1 MARELYQSLLTQV
14 ASEHFYFWLNSL
26 KEFSH
31 AEQCLTGLQEEN
43 YSSALSCIAESL
55 KFYHKGIASLTVSAL
70 NSPLV
75 TITCEN
81 DFSFLLGLFSFNL
94 EKFAIHMYLAVLKW
108 WIGSGSRS
116 LTPPQLFTVPRLMNI
131 YHFVLSSI
139 GYTCEKN
146 CWIHTGGITEGGIPP
161 FQTLSKTPTWITTVV
176 KCEPSTL
183 SHTWELLTRVSYFVN
198 KEEII

>member
-55 KFYHKGIASLTVSAL
+55 KFYHKGIASLTVSPL

-75 TITCEN
+75 MMRCVRMASLFFSLSCFNYPEASDTI
-81 DFSFLLGLFSFNL
+81 
-94 EKFAIHMYLAVLKW
+94 Y
-108 WIGSGSRS
+108 
-116 LTPPQLFTVPRLMNI
+116 I
-131 YHFVLSSI
+131 YIF
-139 GYTCEKN
+139 
-146 CWIHTGGITEGGIPP
+146 
-161 FQTLSKTPTWITTVV
+161 
-176 KCEPSTL
+176 
-183 SHTWELLTRVSYFVN
+183 
-198 KEEII
+198 

>member
-55 KFYHKGIASLTVSAL
+55 KFYHKGIASLTVSPL

-75 TITCEN
+75 MMTCMRMVSPL
-81 DFSFLLGLFSFNL
+81 FLSFPVLTTLKVLL
-94 EKFAIHMYLAVLKW
+94 I
-108 WIGSGSRS
+108 
-116 LTPPQLFTVPRLMNI
+116 
-131 YHFVLSSI
+131 
-139 GYTCEKN
+139 
-146 CWIHTGGITEGGIPP
+146 
-161 FQTLSKTPTWITTVV
+161 
-176 KCEPSTL
+176 
-183 SHTWELLTRVSYFVN
+183 
-198 KEEII
+198 

>member
-55 KFYHKGIASLTVSAL
+55 KFYHKGIASLTVSSL

-75 TITCEN
+75 MMTCVTMVSL
-81 DFSFLLGLFSFNL
+81 FFWGLSSFNL
-94 EKFAIHMYLAVLKW
+94 EKPADIYVF
-108 WIGSGSRS
+108 GSI
-116 LTPPQLFTVPRLMNI
+116 TVINR
-131 YHFVLSSI
+131 
-139 GYTCEKN
+139 
-146 CWIHTGGITEGGIPP
+146 
-161 FQTLSKTPTWITTVV
+161 TW
-176 KCEPSTL
+176 K
-183 SHTWELLTRVSYFVN
+183 
-198 KEEII
+198 

>member
-31 AEQCLTGLQEEN
+31 AEQCLTELQEEN

-94 EKFAIHMYLAVLKW
+94 EKFADTHVF
-108 WIGSGSRS
+108 GSIKM
-116 LTPPQLFTVPRLMNI
+116 MNRI
-131 YHFVLSSI
+131 W
-139 GYTCEKN
+139 K
-146 CWIHTGGITEGGIPP
+146 
-161 FQTLSKTPTWITTVV
+161 
-176 KCEPSTL
+176 
-183 SHTWELLTRVSYFVN
+183 
-198 KEEII
+198 

>member
-55 KFYHKGIASLTVSAL
+55 KFYHKGIASLTVSTL

-75 TITCEN
+75 MMTCVRIVSLFFLGYPVLTTLKNLLINVFSNIKTIN
-81 DFSFLLGLFSFNL
+81 
-94 EKFAIHMYLAVLKW
+94 
-108 WIGSGSRS
+108 R
-116 LTPPQLFTVPRLMNI
+116 
-131 YHFVLSSI
+131 
-139 GYTCEKN
+139 
-146 CWIHTGGITEGGIPP
+146 
-161 FQTLSKTPTWITTVV
+161 TW
-176 KCEPSTL
+176 
-183 SHTWELLTRVSYFVN
+183 
-198 KEEII
+198 

>member
-94 EKFAIHMYLAVLKW
+94 EKFAD
-108 WIGSGSRS
+108 
-116 LTPPQLFTVPRLMNI
+116 T
-131 YHFVLSSI
+131 
-139 GYTCEKN
+139 
-146 CWIHTGGITEGGIPP
+146 HTFGGIKMMNRIW
-161 FQTLSKTPTWITTVV
+161 K
-176 KCEPSTL
+176 
-183 SHTWELLTRVSYFVN
+183 
-198 KEEII
+198 